1 MSREGDRGIRARWTA
16 KGSRRSWQSNTKGVH
31 QRQLGEGGSAS
42 EGHGPEPAGVTWI
55 IAARVGLIKI
65 AKVMGLGKG

>member
-1 MSREGDRGIRARWTA
+1 MDSQGEQEKLA
-16 KGSRRSWQSNTKGVH
+16 KKNISNTKGVH